1 MRQVCTGVYCEYY
14 ICVSPLIQTH
24 SFLNVFI
31 CCIQN
36 CLANMPQFVFC
47 RIYESYC
54 WIVVK
59 IFFVIFQSYKVVVLA
74 IYFNGFS
81 TSLFLKIFSPSI
93 LICFFIL
100 LPVFF
105 YFKVMAFFIIWLK
118 RSTKRFSQNY
128 CSQESGWLPRPV
140 AHQITGHIDFLWKYF
155 GTLMWSHIR

>member
-1 MRQVCTGVYCEYY
+1 MFIVNTISVFLHWFKPIASWMFLFVVSKIALLICPNLFFAGFMSLTVGLLLKFSLWSFRVIKLLFSPY
-14 ICVSPLIQTH
+14 IS
-24 SFLNVFI
+24 
-31 CCIQN
+31 
-36 CLANMPQFVFC
+36 
-47 RIYESYC
+47 
-54 WIVVK
+54 
-59 IFFVIFQSYKVVVLA
+59 
-74 IYFNGFS
+74 NGFS
-81 TSLFLKIFSPSI
+81 TSLFLKIFFLSI